1 MTRIDAP
8 NPRAK
13 APAGG
18 PLLSAAAAQL
28 ARSLAVA
35 DTKTLKPGELLASLN
50 STPLGT
56 VLTDK
61 KLRRHRHQAGA
72 KFSDAAGKRLD
83 LLRYVAWLA
92 NQRQKTRSAAAG
104 AEKCGPPD
112 RSPPRSRPPI
122 GSAAAQSGGSAAN
135 AADAYEL
142 KKERERARN
151 AAASESG
158 RDIGELPPVEDPE
171 RRSKALASPEFFCA
185 TYFPRRFTKNLSA
198 DQKASINELASVI
211 YSGGVKAYAAPRGDG
226 KTTRAEV
233 MTIWAILTGKR
244 RFVAFVGATRAAAD
258 ESLQSIKGEF
268 ETNQLLLADFPEVCY
283 PVQALEGIY
292 NRCKGQLYQGEP
304 TRMKWSGDMLVLPTI
319 ANSPAS
325 GAVICCRGITGRV
338 RGMKCRSADGATFRP
353 DLAIV
358 DDPQT
363 EKSAASPNQCKK
375 RIDTITGAILG
386 LAGPGES
393 IACFV
398 PCTVIVKGDL
408 ADQILDRE
416 QMPAFQGVRTKLVYD
431 WPTAEKEWDQYA
443 ELRRQS
449 LRTYGDGRLGN
460 ALYKKHKKAMDAGAK
475 VAWPERF
482 DADAGELSAIQHAM
496 NLRID
501 RPDTFD
507 AEYQNEP
514 RDETADDDKLPTAAQ
529 IVAKQNGLA
538 RGVVPLKATQLTAFI
553 DVQQRLLY
561 HGECAWAPDF
571 TGHVVDYGSWPDQG
585 RHYFNYRDAAKT
597 IQDGN
602 TTAGVP
608 GAIRAALDKLLHY
621 LMTREFTR
629 EDGLVM
635 KISKV
640 LIDSGNWA
648 DVVYQT
654 CRESPYGAAVLPSKG
669 MGIKADRAPIS
680 EWRRQDGQVLGEE
693 WMLSRVENKRAVRL
707 LTYDT
712 NFWKTR
718 LYTALN
724 TAAGDRGCL
733 SLCKGA
739 HDMLAA
745 HLGSETRDK
754 TFGRGRTVYVYKLRP
769 EKPDNH
775 LLDCVVGNEVAA
787 SLLGC
792 RLIGNPIIPKP
803 AKPKTRPRVSPLS
816 C

>member
-1 MTRIDAP
+1 M
-8 NPRAK
+8 
-13 APAGG
+13 
-18 PLLSAAAAQL
+18 
-28 ARSLAVA
+28 
-35 DTKTLKPGELLASLN
+35 
-50 STPLGT
+50 
-56 VLTDK
+56 
-61 KLRRHRHQAGA
+61 
-72 KFSDAAGKRLD
+72 KF
-83 LLRYVAWLA
+83 
-92 NQRQKTRSAAAG
+92 
-104 AEKCGPPD
+104 
-112 RSPPRSRPPI
+112 
-122 GSAAAQSGGSAAN
+122 
-135 AADAYEL
+135 
-142 KKERERARN
+142 
-151 AAASESG
+151 
-158 RDIGELPPVEDPE
+158 
-171 RRSKALASPEFFCA
+171 
-185 TYFPRRFTKNLSA
+185 
-198 DQKASINELASVI
+198 
-211 YSGGVKAYAAPRGDG
+211 
-226 KTTRAEV
+226 
-233 MTIWAILTGKR
+233 
-244 RFVAFVGATRAAAD
+244 
-258 ESLQSIKGEF
+258 
-268 ETNQLLLADFPEVCY
+268 
-283 PVQALEGIY
+283 
-292 NRCKGQLYQGEP
+292 
-304 TRMKWSGDMLVLPTI
+304 
-319 ANSPAS
+319 
-325 GAVICCRGITGRV
+325 
-338 RGMKCRSADGATFRP
+338 RSADGATFRP

-363 EKSAASPNQCKK
+363 EKSAASGNQCKK
-375 RIDTITGAILG
+375 RLDTITGAVLG
-386 LAGPGES
+386 LAGPGET

-416 QMPAFQGVRTKLVYD
+416 EMPAFQGVRTKLVYT
-431 WPTAEKEWDQYA
+431 WPAAEKLWEEYG

-460 ALYKKHKKAMDAGAK
+460 ALYKTNKKAMDAGAR
-475 VAWPERF
+475 VAWAERF

-529 IVAKQNGLA
+529 IVAKQISLA
-538 RGVVPLKATQLTAFI
+538 RGIVPLKATLITAFI

-561 HGECAWAPDF
+561 HGICGWAPDF
-571 TGHVVDYGSWPDQG
+571 TGHVVDYGTWPDQG
-585 RHYFNYRDAAKT
+585 RNYFTYREAAKT

-602 TTAGVP
+602 TAAGVP
-608 GAIRAALDKLLHY
+608 GAIRAALDQLLKH
-621 LMTREFTR
+621 LLTREFTR

-635 KISKV
+635 KIGKV

-648 DVVYQT
+648 DVVYQA
-654 CRESPYGAAVLPSKG
+654 CRESPYGATVLPSKG

-680 EWRRQDGQVLGEE
+680 EWRRQEGQVLGEE

-733 SLCKGA
+733 SVFKGG

-745 HLGSETRDK
+745 HLTSETRDK

-775 LLDCVVGNEVAA
+775 LLDCLVGNQPAA

-792 RLIGNPIIPKP
+792 RLIGNPVIPKP
-803 AKPKTRPRVSPLS
+803 AKPVTRPRVSPLT